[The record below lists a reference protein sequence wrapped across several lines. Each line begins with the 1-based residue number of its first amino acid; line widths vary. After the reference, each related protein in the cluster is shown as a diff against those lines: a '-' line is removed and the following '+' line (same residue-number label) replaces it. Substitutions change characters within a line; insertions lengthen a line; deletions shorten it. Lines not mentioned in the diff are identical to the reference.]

1 MTLTHVIWLRPR
13 IHVEKFFIL
22 IVYQF
27 EMALCTVINLYRN
40 HEWAKNVE
48 IKSENVQMAHIKYMW
63 TGVLYIWIAPIVNK
77 CLGWTAFMQFL
88 VCSVPFSPYHSL
100 TKQPSIRKVNKDL
113 KNS

>member
-1 MTLTHVIWLRPR
+1 
-13 IHVEKFFIL
+13 
-22 IVYQF
+22 
-27 EMALCTVINLYRN
+27 
-40 HEWAKNVE
+40 
-48 IKSENVQMAHIKYMW
+48 MW

>member
-1 MTLTHVIWLRPR
+1 
-13 IHVEKFFIL
+13 
-22 IVYQF
+22 
-27 EMALCTVINLYRN
+27 
-40 HEWAKNVE
+40 
-48 IKSENVQMAHIKYMW
+48 MAHIKYMW
-63 TGVLYIWIAPIVNK
+63 TGVLYIWIAAIVNK

>member
-1 MTLTHVIWLRPR
+1 MGFCQYNLLKGAAHHTFSCHMAPSR

-27 EMALCTVINLYRN
+27 EMALCMVINLYRN

-63 TGVLYIWIAPIVNK
+63 TGVLYIWIAAVVNK
-77 CLGWTAFMQFL
+77 CLGWTAFI
-88 VCSVPFSPYHSL
+88 SL
-100 TKQPSIRKVNKDL
+100 CNFWFGLFHVHHIIV
-113 KNS
+113 